1 MMIMLACISLG
12 GTHAPPWDAHEFG
25 EMEFWASFLSLKQ
38 RVASRVLHFS
48 LVPNK
53 KERLVTEVPWQVGS
67 PLCVMKNFH
76 LLDSSFLYIYHEH

>member
-53 KERLVTEVPWQVGS
+53 KERLVTKVPWQVGFPSVCHDGLSS
-67 PLCVMKNFH
+67 PRLE
-76 LLDSSFLYIYHEH
+76 FLVYIS